1 MGTKDRAQAKRPT
14 GLIKL
19 NQMSSLCTMYS
30 TFFFPEEAA
39 ALSISK
45 VCIFLIVKCPEEGRK
60 EQRKKNEREGRE
72 EGERKRKRKKE
83 QLGECQVCV
92 CGKCEKTRALRS
104 HTNMEER
111 NIQMVS
117 LTMTVS
123 YLDSPGKEL
132 YK

>member
-1 MGTKDRAQAKRPT
+1 MGTKDRVQAKRPT

-60 EQRKKNEREGRE
+60 EERKKNEREGRE

-83 QLGECQVCV
+83 SNLESLRYVCV
-92 CGKCEKTRALRS
+92 ESEKTRAPRA
-104 HTNMEER
+104 HTNVEKGVFR
-111 NIQMVS
+111 WCH
-117 LTMTVS
+117 
-123 YLDSPGKEL
+123 SP
-132 YK
+132 